1 MRRWTVI
8 ALIVLL
14 LLLVLVALYQLQLA
28 GRRDDLEE
36 RLGAMSAGP

>member
-36 RLGAMSAGP
+36 RRGATSNGP